1 MSDKVKRKYVKHDH
15 EERVMAI
22 KKVFEEGWSIRAA
35 ARLNNVNHRQVS
47 FWLSTYEKYG
57 NLCPVRKYGSYS
69 ADFKRKVVSDIVRNS
84 LTLQQAALKYGLP
97 CASAVR
103 TWRERYYK
111 YGDAGYIVKMS
122 SVRKPDM
129 SEKKKDRNKTGNVA
143 ELTSLRKEV
152 EYLRAENAY
161 LKKLQALVMERNAR
175 PTGPTLNWQ
184 VQN

>member
-22 KKVFEEGWSIRAA
+22 KKVLEDGWSIRAA
-35 ARLNNVNHRQVS
+35 ARLINANHRQVS

-57 NLCPVRKYGSYS
+57 NLRPVRKHGSYT

-84 LTLQQAALKYGLP
+84 LTLQQAALKYRLP

-103 TWRERYYK
+103 TWKERYHK
-111 YGDAGYIVKMS
+111 YGDAAYIVKPS

-129 SEKKKDRNKTGNVA
+129 SEKKKDRNKIGNVA
-143 ELTSLRKEV
+143 ELASLRKEV
-152 EYLRAENAY
+152 EYLRTENAY
-161 LKKLQALVMERNAR
+161 LKKLQALVRERNAR
-175 PTGPTLNWQ
+175 PTGKG
-184 VQN
+184 

>member
-1 MSDKVKRKYVKHDH
+1 MSDKEKRKYIKHGH

-22 KKVFEEGWSIRAA
+22 KKVLEEGWSIRAA
-35 ARLNNVNHRQVS
+35 ARLINANHRQVS

-57 NLCPVRKYGSYS
+57 NLRPMRKHGSYS
-69 ADFKRKVVSDIVRNS
+69 ADFKRKVVSGIVRNS

-175 PTGPTLNWQ
+175 PTGKG
-184 VQN
+184 

>member
-22 KKVFEEGWSIRAA
+22 KKVLEEGWSIRAA
-35 ARLNNVNHRQVS
+35 ARLINANHRQVS

-57 NLCPVRKYGSYS
+57 NLRPVRKHGSYS
-69 ADFKRKVVSDIVRNS
+69 ADFKRKVVSDIVLNS
-84 LTLQQAALKYGLP
+84 LTLQQAALKYWLP

-103 TWRERYYK
+103 TWKERYHK
-111 YGDAGYIVKMS
+111 YGDAAYIVKPS

-129 SEKKKDRNKTGNVA
+129 SEKKKDRNKIGNVA
-143 ELTSLRKEV
+143 ELVSLRKEV

-161 LKKLQALVMERNAR
+161 LKKLQVLVRERNAR
-175 PTGPTLNWQ
+175 PTGKG
-184 VQN
+184 